1 MGIRSRIVA
10 AALAVVTLTTL
21 AGATTAAAATSPT
34 ATPSQSA
41 PGKPGKPGV
50 DPVLVKVAA
59 QLHVSVQQLVTAL
72 GDFKQAL
79 GKGASEQAAL
89 AGFAKELGVSVGQA
103 KQALAELAAAGKK
116 GKPGAPDAKIIAL
129 LAEDLHI
136 STARART
143 VFDELSKLDPGSG
156 PITANPGFVAIAKS
170 LGITPARLLAAIVDV
185 KRELAGGSHT
195 K

>member
-10 AALAVVTLTTL
+10 AALAVVTLTTV
-21 AGATTAAAATSPT
+21 AGATTAAASTSPA

-41 PGKPGKPGV
+41 PGKPGKPGM
-50 DPVLVKVAA
+50 DAVLIKVAA
-59 QLHVSVQQLVTAL
+59 SLHVSVQQLVTAL

-79 GKGASEQAAL
+79 GKGESEQAAL

-129 LAEDLHI
+129 LAKDLHI

-143 VFDELSKLDPGSG
+143 VFDELSKLDPGAG
-156 PITANPGFVAIAKS
+156 PITANPRFVAIAKS
-170 LGITPARLLAAIVDV
+170 LGITPARLLAVIVDV
-185 KRELAGGSHT
+185 KRELAGGSPT